1 MRFSPFLLFI
11 LLIISIFL
19 FLGSRKSSSISRS
32 SIHCHSSR
40 IFCIPKSDS
49 CIVASVFD
57 WIGINQLDHSNLE
70 KYKIYFNDDESK
82 KEFRIC
88 CKELQIAKAGS
99 ELIAEFDIHLITP
112 ENIHTIYRTVA
123 IVQDNFGLCSSVN
136 DTMQLDMDH
145 DKN

>member
-1 MRFSPFLLFI
+1 M
-11 LLIISIFL
+11 
-19 FLGSRKSSSISRS
+19 
-32 SIHCHSSR
+32 
-40 IFCIPKSDS
+40 
-49 CIVASVFD
+49 
-57 WIGINQLDHSNLE
+57 DHSNLE

-136 DTMQLDMDH
+136 DTMQLGMDH